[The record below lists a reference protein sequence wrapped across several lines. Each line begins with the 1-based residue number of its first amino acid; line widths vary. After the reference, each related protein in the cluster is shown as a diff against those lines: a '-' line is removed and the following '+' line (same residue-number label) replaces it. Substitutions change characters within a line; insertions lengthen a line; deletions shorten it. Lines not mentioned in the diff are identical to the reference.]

1 MAREKNDGRG
11 RMGGRQKGTP
21 NKTTSKVRDWLAR
34 LIDRNRKQM
43 EEDLKALTPRER
55 LQILERLMGYVVPKQ
70 QAVSAK
76 IDYSKLSDDDL
87 DIIISELT
95 SEIPDDERGGGV

>member
-11 RMGGRQKGTP
+11 RMGGRKKGTP

-34 LIDRNRKQM
+34 LIDKNRKQM
-43 EEDLKALTPRER
+43 EEDLQALTPRER

-70 QAVSAK
+70 QAVSTK
-76 IDYSKLSDDDL
+76 NDYSKLSDEQL
-87 DIIISELT
+87 DIVIAELT
-95 SEIPDDERGGGV
+95 KEIPNE